1 MVKIFWLSFY
11 FVILV
16 YVKSISHVLCFEAI
30 YKTSNKSH
38 RKKLESRIHQDG
50 ENMRMKEQTNG
61 LRGIQNL
68 SIVDA
73 K

>member
-1 MVKIFWLSFY
+1 MSNLFH
-11 FVILV
+11 V
-16 YVKSISHVLCFEAI
+16 YYVLKQFTRPQIKAI
-30 YKTSNKSH
+30 E
-38 RKKLESRIHQDG
+38 KKLESRIHQDG

-68 SIVDA
+68 SIADA